1 MLNGPGECERTLALG
16 DGVHCEVDT
25 LCSLLSLVSHPEW
38 VDVLIL
44 EKGCVLEAPSTT
56 TTTPQKAVSKPGD
69 NALVIM
75 PSRLDDNSLVLIM
88 SKFNDNGLVTMMIK
102 PDDNILVIMMSKPED
117 NGLVIIMS

>member
-1 MLNGPGECERTLALG
+1 MKKLTLG

-25 LCSLLSLVSHPEW
+25 LCSLLSLVSPPEG
-38 VDVLIL
+38 VNELTL
-44 EKGCVLEAPSTT
+44 ERGFVLEAPSTT
-56 TTTPQKAVSKPGD
+56 ITTPQRAVSKPGD

-75 PSRLDDNSLVLIM
+75 PSKLDDNRLVLIM

-117 NGLVIIMS
+117 NGLVIMMS